1 MRKLLARLAA
11 FDPALFDQSSRKGK
25 NRMALAGGCLV
36 LIYASTMVSVFIF
49 LYQVLHGSIFL
60 TVFVSSV
67 LAFLVL
73 AILLLVNLTVS
84 NDLDRPRAKLEYRV
98 STTLRVL
105 FICVFALMISKP
117 IEMQIYRP
125 ALQPFLEQIR
135 VDELVKFQNAYTEIG
150 KDQVTDRELDDLA
163 RLIQADSYFTKQLI
177 YLHQAHPEVWLISL
191 LFAIIFL
198 FPVSMRLFDQPIRDY
213 KLAQFTVS
221 RRIVSDEYKA
231 TLTCYKEVFSTRYGM
246 DFNLNSVYEDPPF
259 NTKRKEEPPIPFAHT
274 SDELLDHLYVDRRS
288 GE

>member
-1 MRKLLARLAA
+1 MRRILARLAA
-11 FDPALFDQSSRKGK
+11 FDPTLFDQSSRRGK
-25 NRMALAGGCLV
+25 NRMAIAGACLV
-36 LIYASTMVSVFIF
+36 FIYASTLFSVFIF
-49 LYQVLHGSIFL
+49 LYQVLHGSLFL
-60 TVFVSSV
+60 TILISAV

-84 NDLDRPRAKLEYRV
+84 NDLDRPRAKLEYRI

-105 FICVFALMISKP
+105 FICVFAVMISKP

-125 ALQPFLEQIR
+125 ALQPFLEQVR
-135 VDELVKFQNAYTEIG
+135 VDELIEFQSAYAKLG
-150 KDQVTDRELDDLA
+150 KEQVTDRELEDLT
-163 RLIQADSYFTKQLI
+163 RLIQADSYFTRQLI

-191 LFAIIFL
+191 LFTIIFL

-213 KLAQFTVS
+213 KMVQFTIS
-221 RRIVSDEYKA
+221 RRIVSDEYLA
-231 TLTCYKEVFSTRYGM
+231 TLKFFRGVFSTRYGL
-246 DFNLNSVYEDPPF
+246 DFELNSVYEDPPF
-259 NTKRKEEPPIPFAHT
+259 NTKRKEEPPIPFAHS